1 MHTQSHWCHVHNVD
15 YEDYCV
21 LCSGTPLLHPK
32 LKAFLWVLLV
42 LALLAAFFIYN
53 LKLFS

>member
-15 YEDYCV
+15 YEDFCV

-53 LKLFS
+53 LNLFS